1 MKSPLQTLSRIEKF
15 NINEQR
21 KRLVALQEKQDEI
34 TAQLNAL
41 NLQFEKDKE
50 CQRQNQL
57 MGDFGAYVKKY
68 LETKE
73 NYENQIATLENEI
86 EKVRDI
92 ITEMFKEQKTYEI
105 IDENRQKRAQHEED
119 LKTQKQLDEIG
130 TNSYIKHHLENNTG
144 EE

>member
-21 KRLVALQEKQDEI
+21 KILVALQEKQEEI
-34 TAQLNAL
+34 TNLLNNL

-50 CQRQNQL
+50 CQREFQL
-57 MGDFGAYVKKY
+57 IGDFGAYVKKY

-73 NYENQIATLENEI
+73 NYENQIQTLENEI

-92 ITEMFKEQKTYEI
+92 ITEMYKEQKTYEI
-105 IDENRQKRAQHEED
+105 IDENRQRRLQQEED
-119 LKTQKQLDEIG
+119 LKLQKQLDEIG
-130 TNSYIKHHLENNTG
+130 TNNYIKTHKENNQG
-144 EE
+144 E